1 MDLAQTRTR
10 LGRLGATLVSA
21 VATIALTLTSSGV
34 ASVTGESSS
43 AAAVPPVP
51 VALPATSAA
60 SAPKAP
66 VPAKPSFM
74 SIFTQRLTLPAPVKA
89 PSSKQAAAF
98 ATLNTLVDTET
109 RFGDAIIGLRVSIDR
124 AAAAASAA
132 GAQLWVVRQTNA
144 TADYALAASG
154 LVGALPALQAAVVR
168 AFVAD
173 KMSRALTPAQF
184 ATAKAQLLR
193 GLPASYT
200 HLLEVVAAAYKP
212 SADPEVAE
220 MRAVVLDTQPLEQA
234 LANAVPRAVVLPTV
248 LLPSSLTA
256 AEVRL
261 AAALKSFADTI
272 LQPVPASALGAAARG
287 LEPDARFVAGGEEEP
302 PSFGEALGETLH
314 LATDAAEAAH
324 DGAEA
329 SGESGAEAAEE
340 LEPLGEGLG
349 YAFAAVA
356 FAQANAAFSQGA
368 GAGGEGNGGG
378 GGSGDGAASYGE
390 PHEITW
396 SGAGY
401 VFQAA
406 GEFTLVKSTTDNLD
420 IQVREQ
426 RFPGEADVAL
436 DTATAMQ
443 VGETVVEL
451 AADKSGALQLWVNRQ
466 PVPYASRAL
475 SGGGSISVKGPDYAT
490 VTWPDGTAITVFSG
504 DTIAIA
510 HETITC
516 NSSDAINMFVKVA
529 PSRAGHLEG
538 LLGDPGEPYD
548 QLVGGNGVVY
558 SMDELGSPSQ
568 SVHNF
573 DVLYHQFG
581 QSWRTTQQSSLF
593 YYPQG
598 TSTAT
603 FTDLA
608 FPNSALTV
616 ASLTPTTVAAAEKD
630 CKAEGITNP
639 DLLSDCV
646 YAIGLTGGRDICLGG
661 AEARVQAATGGPTAI
676 GLPNSSG
683 TLPPSSS
690 VPRSTTTTTQATTP
704 TTGAHS
710 SGGGSTPV
718 GVGSA
723 PSVAPAVAVD
733 ASGTAYVVW
742 EQSSTGLSFC
752 KLASGAKSCSP
763 VTLEVADSASY
774 RFFGVPSVLLTP
786 GHIYVLDVV
795 LGGSELGGLDE
806 WVSTDGGASFSLE
819 AHAVGFVGGNSEP
832 AGPAIQLPGGNFGAG
847 YVIARS
853 NPAFQAN
860 SLASPTDQ
868 STATSPP
875 YATLDP
881 RPASAYTIGNF
892 TGTFGSQL
900 VGSRGVLG
908 VFEALPGKGSSPC
921 PSSAGE
927 ALVYAYAPVNSATT
941 PAQLS
946 TSTGGSSPWRPL
958 AEVDCDGAD
967 PTVGGGPSGL
977 GLLETNESQ
986 APISTLVQFRHFSP
1000 SSGFGHAVTVA
1011 NDETATEGTLSQDSA
1026 GDIFATWLDSSTGV
1040 DLAYSSDGG
1049 ATWSKPK
1056 VLFSNGGDPSAV
1068 TFLASAV
1075 DASGQGWAVYA
1086 AGSREYAQ
1094 QFSRS

>member
-10 LGRLGATLVSA
+10 LARLGATLVSA

-34 ASVTGESSS
+34 ASSSS
-43 AAAVPPVP
+43 AA
-51 VALPATSAA
+51 
-60 SAPKAP
+60 KAP
-66 VPAKPSFM
+66 APAKPSFM

-89 PSSKQAAAF
+89 PSSEQAAAF

-109 RFGDAIIGLRVSIDR
+109 RFGDAIIGLRASIDR

-132 GAQLWVVRQTNA
+132 GGQLWVVRQANA
-144 TADYALAASG
+144 TAEYALAASG
-154 LVGALPALQAAVVR
+154 LVGTFPALQAAVVR
-168 AFVAD
+168 AFVAAD
-173 KMSRALTPAQF
+173 MSRALTPAQF

-200 HLLEVVAAAYKP
+200 HLLEVVAAAYQP
-212 SADPEVAE
+212 STDPEVAE
-220 MRAVVLDTQPLEQA
+220 MKAAVLDTQPLEQA
-234 LANAVPRAVVLPTV
+234 LANAVPRAVGLPAV

-302 PSFGEALGETLH
+302 PSWGEALGETLH
-314 LATDAAEAAH
+314 AATDAAEAAK
-324 DGAEA
+324 G
-329 SGESGAEAAEE
+329 GAEAAE
-340 LEPLGEGLG
+340 GEGSEAAESLGPAAEGFG

-378 GGSGDGAASYGE
+378 GGSGDSAASYGE
-390 PHEITW
+390 PHEMTW

-443 VGETVVEL
+443 VGATVVEL
-451 AADKSGALQLWVNRQ
+451 AAGKSGALQLWVNRQ
-466 PVPYASRAL
+466 PVTYASRAL

-516 NSSDAINMFVKVA
+516 NSSDAIDMFVKVA

-558 SMDELGSPSQ
+558 SMDELGWPSQ

-581 QSWRTTQQSSLF
+581 QSWRITQQSSLF
-593 YYPQG
+593 YYPRG

-608 FPNSALTV
+608 FPSSALTV
-616 ASLTPTTVAAAEKD
+616 ASLTPTTVAAGEKD

-646 YAIGLTGGRDICLGG
+646 YDIGLTGGRDVCLGG

-690 VPRSTTTTTQATTP
+690 VPPTTTTTQATTP
-704 TTGAHS
+704 TTVAHS
-710 SGGGSTPV
+710 SGGGSSPV

-742 EQSSTGLSFC
+742 QQSSTELSFC
-752 KLASGAKSCSP
+752 KLTSGAKSCSP
-763 VTLEVADSASY
+763 VTLEVADPASY
-774 RFFGVPSVLLTP
+774 TFFGVPSVLLTP

-795 LGGSELGGLDE
+795 LGGSELGGLNE

-819 AHAVGFVGGNSEP
+819 AHAVGFVGGNSAP
-832 AGPAIQLPGGNFGAG
+832 AGPAVQLPGGNFGAG
-847 YVIARS
+847 YVIAGS

-868 STATSPP
+868 SIATSPP
-875 YATLDP
+875 YATLNP

-892 TGTFGSQL
+892 TGSFGSQL
-900 VGSRGVLG
+900 VGSPGVLG

-927 ALVYAYAPVNSATT
+927 ALVYAFAPVSSATT
-941 PAQLS
+941 PAELS

-986 APISTLVQFRHFSP
+986 APVSTLVQFRHFSP

-1011 NDETATEGTLSQDSA
+1011 NDEAATEGTLSQDSA
-1026 GDIFATWLDSSTGV
+1026 GHIFATWFDSSTGV

-1056 VLFSNGGDPSAV
+1056 VLFSNGGDPSAI

-1094 QFSRS
+1094 QFSGS